1 MTDRLFAI
9 GDIHGCARELEVLL
23 AGLPLAAG
31 DTVACVGDYIDRG
44 PASRQVIDL
53 LLALRQRA
61 GIRTVFLK
69 GNHEDMCLSYVE
81 QQGLW
86 GEGWHLNGG
95 VATLR
100 SYGIDARLDGR
111 EVATRLP
118 ATHLEFLRSL
128 VPYLLTDRYLLV
140 HAGIRPGRALVDQD
154 PEDLFWIR
162 EEFILTPHSLPQ
174 TIVFGHTPQRDVLVD
189 VPSKIG
195 IDTGCV
201 YGGALTALELR
212 DQILYQVRLRGVRV
226 TLAHPERS
234 SAFERDPARIERL
247 HGQGVL
253 MQVNADALLARPS
266 STTRRARPVS
276 TSVWALLMPGPGAGL
291 PRAGPAH
298 PAPPLLCTRHG
309 NCSYRRA
316 SASASP
322 VSPVR

>member
-61 GIRTVFLK
+61 GIHTVFLK

-86 GEGWHLNGG
+86 GESWHLNGG

-140 HAGIRPGRALVDQD
+140 HAGIRPGRPLVDQD
-154 PEDLFWIR
+154 PEDLLWIR

-174 TIVFGHTPQRDVLVD
+174 TIVFGHTPQRNVLVD

-212 DQILYQVRLRGVRV
+212 DQILYQVRFGDRQVRQASLPPPRR
-226 TLAHPERS
+226 TR
-234 SAFERDPARIERL
+234 
-247 HGQGVL
+247 VL
-253 MQVNADALLARPS
+253 
-266 STTRRARPVS
+266 
-276 TSVWALLMPGPGAGL
+276 G
-291 PRAGPAH
+291 
-298 PAPPLLCTRHG
+298 
-309 NCSYRRA
+309 
-316 SASASP
+316 
-322 VSPVR
+322 